1 MNGKKILFFDTETTG
16 LPPRNGNPL
25 TMFSQWPHICQLSW
39 TFEGTENDYIIKPE
53 GWEIPPETTAVHGI
67 TQQDALANGYPFQ
80 YAVDKFVMDIQKA
93 DLIVAHNIRFDV
105 HFIVANYIREYGAD
119 DFQKNVQPYILK
131 ERQVDTMMATIGFVQ
146 ARYSDGRPG
155 KWPRLEELYD
165 KLFPGET
172 YPAHNAIEDVRALER
187 CFRECVKREIIKI

>member
-1 MNGKKILFFDTETTG
+1 MERKILFFDTETTG

-25 TMFSQWPHICQLSW
+25 TMFGQWPHICQLSW
-39 TFEGTENDYIIKPE
+39 TFGGKENDFIIRPD
-53 GWEIPPETTAVHGI
+53 GWVIPPETTDVHGI
-67 TQQDALANGYPFQ
+67 SQQFAIANGYPWSH
-80 YAVDKFVMDIQKA
+80 AVDKFVEDIQKA

-105 HFIVANYIREYGAD
+105 HFIAANYIREYGVD
-119 DFQKNVQPYILK
+119 DFKKNVQPYILK
-131 ERQVDTMMATIGFVQ
+131 ERQVDTMMSTIEFVQ
-146 ARYSDGRPG
+146 AKYPDGRPG

-187 CFRECVKREIIKI
+187 CFHECVKREIINI

>member
-1 MNGKKILFFDTETTG
+1 MDAKTEIAVKTTDIV
-16 LPPRNGNPL
+16 
-25 TMFSQWPHICQLSW
+25 Q
-39 TFEGTENDYIIKPE
+39 K
-53 GWEIPPETTAVHGI
+53 
-67 TQQDALANGYPFQ
+67 LA
-80 YAVDKFVMDIQKA
+80 
-93 DLIVAHNIRFDV
+93 
-105 HFIVANYIREYGAD
+105 
-119 DFQKNVQPYILK
+119 
-131 ERQVDTMMATIGFVQ
+131 MATNEIGK